1 LFTIVLASAAPEGR
15 LFGLDGQTIIQV
27 VAQLINVGF
36 LAFVL
41 SKLLYKPVGEFMAK
55 RSERI
60 RGQLE
65 HAEDESAKA
74 QELRSLYEQ
83 KLQEIGRERDAILD
97 KAHRQALENGR
108 QLLAEAKAEAD
119 GVKSRAQSS
128 VKMEWER
135 AQAEMKLAILEI
147 SAAMAEKMVT
157 LSVDKDAHERLF
169 SETMAELEGVSWRS

>member
-1 LFTIVLASAAPEGR
+1 MFTIVLASVPEGR
-15 LFGLDGQTIIQV
+15 LFGLDSQTLVQII
-27 VAQLINVGF
+27 AQLINVCL

-60 RGQLE
+60 RDQLE
-65 HAEDESAKA
+65 HAADESAKA
-74 QELRSLYEQ
+74 HELRTLYEQ
-83 KLQEIGRERDAILD
+83 KLQEVDRERDAILD
-97 KAHRQALENGR
+97 KAHRQAVENSR
-108 QLLAEAKAEAD
+108 QLVAEAKTEAD
-119 GVKSRAQSS
+119 AIKTRSQDN

-157 LSVDKDAHERLF
+157 LSIDKGTHERLF
-169 SETMAELEGVSWRS
+169 DETMAELEGVSWRS